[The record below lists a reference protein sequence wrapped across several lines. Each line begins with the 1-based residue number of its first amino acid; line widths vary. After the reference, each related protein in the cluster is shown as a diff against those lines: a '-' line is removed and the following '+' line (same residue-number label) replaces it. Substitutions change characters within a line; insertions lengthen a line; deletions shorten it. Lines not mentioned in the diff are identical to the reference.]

1 MKKLLLSVAA
11 LMFATLLFSQDDSN
25 DVNDD
30 LTQDNVV
37 KTEARFKQ
45 NRKRY

>member
-25 DVNDD
+25 DIKDD
-30 LTQDNVV
+30 LSQDNIV
-37 KTEARFKQ
+37 KTDARFHSES
-45 NRKRY
+45 